1 MLIRL
6 DTRDKRE
13 NYNWAN
19 VGVSY
24 DQRVDTL
31 AAMQAKRLDIIH
43 IERGSEQNTSGI
55 SNGCVNRSRESFKI
69 LDISIEVLRVI

>member
-31 AAMQAKRLDIIH
+31 AAMQPKRLVIIH
-43 IERGSEQNTSGI
+43 IERGSE
-55 SNGCVNRSRESFKI
+55 
-69 LDISIEVLRVI
+69 